1 MEDRELEN
9 ICKSSIYSRIEKDA
23 RFNFP
28 GGNLPVEEGIRRVST
43 RQFAVLIE
51 ADAALMKRSNRVFRL
66 KNGPLEMKSSVA
78 EGCFLRSRH
87 SINSLFL
94 FFLNELRCLKDR
106 GCRSSIMLVFLIH
119 FSILLPFFFDS
130 FRYLK
135 FPSSMDHIQVYVLAI
150 RCIHF
155 YWNKR
160 QSGLSDRNNN
170 GMVFKINRRGQKNL
184 IKSSR
189 EREREILFFPVRYR
203 LDDSIPSC
211 IDSSFAFPRIHSHA
225 LICICMRHVRA
236 NGHVESIP
244 DKAFHNPRKE
254 RIVHFSGC
262 Q

>member
-119 FSILLPFFFDS
+119 SSILLPFFFDS

-189 EREREILFFPVRYR
+189 EREKERDPFLPCQISARWFDTLVYR
-203 LDDSIPSC
+203 LVLRLPAHSLARLNLHLYASRTRQRTRWKHSWQSIP
-211 IDSSFAFPRIHSHA
+211 
-225 LICICMRHVRA
+225 
-236 NGHVESIP
+236 
-244 DKAFHNPRKE
+244 
-254 RIVHFSGC
+254 
-262 Q
+262 